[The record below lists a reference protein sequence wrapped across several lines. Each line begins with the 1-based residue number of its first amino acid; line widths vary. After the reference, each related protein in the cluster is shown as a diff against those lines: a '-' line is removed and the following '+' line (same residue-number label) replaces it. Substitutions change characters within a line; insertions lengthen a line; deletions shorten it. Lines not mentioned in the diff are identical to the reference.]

1 MLRLCVIGDPV
12 AHSLSPAIHG
22 ALLRRRGIAGSY
34 EAVTVASHAL
44 SAFVASARAGG
55 YDGFNVTMPHKQA
68 ILPLLDAVEGDA
80 AAMGAVNT
88 VVVRRGRAVGYN
100 TDGAGFLRSLP
111 FSVVGKRV
119 VLLGSGGAASALCRA
134 LLDAGVE
141 VTVCCRHPERAAHWG
156 ASVQPWEA
164 LSAAADGCALLVN
177 ATPLGMEGHPS
188 FESFAFLDAFRGTVY
203 DLVYQPRETALL
215 AAARAR
221 GLPVIDGLALL
232 HAQAELAFELF
243 TARERSL

>member
-22 ALLRRRGIAGSY
+22 ALLRQRGIMGSY
-34 EAVTVASHAL
+34 EAVTVAPYAL
-44 SAFVASARAGG
+44 ATFVASARAGA

-80 AAMGAVNT
+80 AVMGAVNT
-88 VVVRRGRAVGYN
+88 VVVRHGRAVGYN

-111 FSVVGKRV
+111 FSVSGRRV
-119 VLLGSGGAASALCRA
+119 LLLGSGGAASAVCRA
-134 LLDAGVE
+134 LVGAGAE
-141 VTVCCRHPERAAHWG
+141 VTVCCRHPERAAQWG
-156 ASVQPWEA
+156 VAVQPWEA
-164 LSAAADGCALLVN
+164 LLAADGDLLVN

-188 FESFAFLDAFRGTVY
+188 FESFDFLDAFCGTVC

-221 GLPVIDGLALL
+221 GLPTIDGLALL
-232 HAQAELAFELF
+232 HAQAELAFRLF
-243 TARERSL
+243 TAGEGL